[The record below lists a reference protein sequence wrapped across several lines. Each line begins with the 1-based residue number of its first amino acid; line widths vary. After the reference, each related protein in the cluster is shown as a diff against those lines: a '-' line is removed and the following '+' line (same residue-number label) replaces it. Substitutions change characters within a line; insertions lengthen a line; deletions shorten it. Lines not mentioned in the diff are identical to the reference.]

1 MLWIFVYFWWEIDEH
16 GPVVAVI
23 VLVEFVVS
31 QFDWDWRIVGDED
44 VVDSLVATYVGGK
57 VGDMALCVGE
67 GVN

>member
-1 MLWIFVYFWWEIDEH
+1 M
-16 GPVVAVI
+16 I

-57 VGDMALCVGE
+57 VGDVALCVGE